1 MNVLKNRE
9 TIPNFFCFFVEKLAR
24 IFDLPKK
31 KTYIILWNGS
41 KYISIMRGTS
51 GIGQGMYGG
60 LGPHAL
66 GFLIKT
72 GISVYWLLHT

>member
-31 KTYIILWNGS
+31 KTYIIL
-41 KYISIMRGTS
+41 
-51 GIGQGMYGG
+51 
-60 LGPHAL
+60 
-66 GFLIKT
+66 
-72 GISVYWLLHT
+72 